1 MIRRRLARQLESC
14 IGVSTMMDRIFQS
27 LQRLFSFF
35 RRAQLD
41 RELDAEIASHVQL
54 ATEENLQRGLTPD
67 EARRQALVRFG
78 GPQQAREQ
86 HREARS
92 LPFLETLLQDLRFA
106 FRVLRKSPGFS
117 AIAVLTLALGIGA
130 STAIF
135 SVVDAVLL
143 RPLPYP
149 NPQQVVTVWELS
161 NNGHRMHLADPNFLD
176 LREQNHSLVGLADF
190 SSGPESVSGGSE
202 PVRMNIA
209 AVSQDFFKVM
219 GVEPA
224 LGRLFASDELR
235 LHGSPAMIVSYGYWQ
250 QYLGSRAG
258 FSNVRLTMGG
268 QVYPV
273 VGVMPRGFDFPSGVS
288 AWVSREQLDEWS
300 SSRTS
305 HNGEGIGRLR
315 DGISLKQA
323 RADLST
329 IARRIKGHYG
339 KEGDINSG

>member
-1 MIRRRLARQLESC
+1 
-14 IGVSTMMDRIFQS
+14 MMDRFFQS

-41 RELDAEIASHVQL
+41 RDLDAEIASHVQL
-54 ATEENLQRGLTPD
+54 ATEENLQRGLSPD

-106 FRVLRKSPGFS
+106 FRVLRKSAGFS

-161 NNGHRMHLADPNFLD
+161 NNAHRMHLADPNFLD

-209 AVSQDFFKVM
+209 AVSQDFF
-219 GVEPA
+219 
-224 LGRLFASDELR
+224 
-235 LHGSPAMIVSYGYWQ
+235 
-250 QYLGSRAG
+250 
-258 FSNVRLTMGG
+258 
-268 QVYPV
+268 
-273 VGVMPRGFDFPSGVS
+273 
-288 AWVSREQLDEWS
+288 
-300 SSRTS
+300 
-305 HNGEGIGRLR
+305 
-315 DGISLKQA
+315 
-323 RADLST
+323 
-329 IARRIKGHYG
+329 
-339 KEGDINSG
+339 

>member
-54 ATEENLQRGLTPD
+54 ATEENLQRGLSPD
-67 EARRQALVRFG
+67 EARRKALVRFG
-78 GPQQAREQ
+78 GPQQAKEQ

-117 AIAVLTLALGIGA
+117 ATAVITLALGIGA

-149 NPQQVVTVWELS
+149 HPEQIVRVWEQGP
-161 NNGHRMHLADPNFLD
+161 NGHRWNLAELNFKD
-176 LREQNHSLVGLADF
+176 FQKQNSTFSNLAEYTF
-190 SSGPESVSGGSE
+190 GEPTSISGGSE
-202 PVRMNIA
+202 PSRVD
-209 AVSQDFFKVM
+209 VSTVSSGFFKSL
-219 GVEPA
+219 GVEPF
-224 LGRLFASDELR
+224 LGRSFVPEEQR
-235 LHGSPAMIVSYGYWQ
+235 QHGPRAMIVSYGYWQ
-250 QYLGSRAG
+250 RYLGGQTDLSQFHLA
-258 FSNVRLTMGG
+258 LDGG
-268 QVYPV
+268 VYSV
-273 VGVMPRGFDFPSGVS
+273 VGVMPASFDFPMGVAAWIPRELFADDSTRTGHNFSG
-288 AWVSREQLDEWS
+288 L
-300 SSRTS
+300 
-305 HNGEGIGRLR
+305 GRIR
-315 DGISLKQA
+315 DGIAVPQA

-329 IARRIKGHYG
+329 IAH
-339 KEGDINSG
+339 